1 MIINNIELTN
11 FKSHKSTKI
20 EFKKG
25 ISLIL
30 GENGAGKSSILEAI
44 SYAFFKQVNGKLEE
58 NIRKP
63 QNRKDIVD
71 KMEVCVQFQHNGR
84 LYKIARGR
92 NKSKS
97 VAKLE
102 LLDKNGIHLL
112 SKGDRNVTNDIESIL
127 EMDSKSFLNAIY
139 IRQGEITN
147 LIEKTAA
154 ERKELITK
162 LLNIDSLE
170 VAWDEIKNII
180 NIYETQKNVNEG
192 KLANINEIREKNTE
206 LLQNISEKERQIKE
220 YETEINTK
228 KSQLIIIEEDIKKE
242 DIIKNKHE
250 KLTNDYQFKKEE
262 SNHLEDLEN
271 KYTYE
276 LNEINKNKEKIR
288 ILEKEIS
295 PLNKLRE
302 IKDLKTKINSYKKDS
317 LNKENIIREINENK
331 GIIIYNKE
339 NYEKYIQLKKEKED
353 ISKELE
359 KLTEKKLKE
368 MEVESEIKHLT
379 DQVNILYYK
388 INQISEKARKL
399 FKKNINNPID
409 IQKIT
414 IREKTKTEEL
424 IKILEKK
431 ILKKKKEIS
440 VCETELN
447 STKKSLED
455 LEKTEDICPIC
466 QSEISHDKHA
476 ELSDKYKNTIVTY
489 ELRIEELSKAN
500 NNQEIELQELKEYEQ
515 NINDINIQKL
525 KEEHAEYTQLCDTI
539 HEKKKLKPIIEET
552 KAKIEEIKNKEND
565 CNQSIESL
573 EEDYNK
579 YNFAKIR
586 LNQLPQVDEANK
598 EKEIIDNKIS
608 ENTLKIKKISQTVR
622 IGDDIERKIKYL
634 EKKQNDYNQLI
645 GTVLNE
651 EKIIQEKEET
661 TTKIHKVKLELSNIK
676 SQINELSFDY
686 EKYERINNKY
696 TLCQEN
702 IESISRNYIVK
713 KTELKKDKQQQEKY
727 VEEIKNLKEIEKQQV
742 HIGDYIQLLNE
753 IRSTYSKDGVQK
765 DLRNIVR
772 PEIEKNTMDI
782 FSEFGF
788 DYSAINLDEDYN
800 LIVQT
805 RQEQIDLNMLS
816 GGEKIVIA
824 LALRLGIAKAISK
837 NKMELLVLD
846 EPTIHLDSERRTEL
860 IDIIR
865 KINVVPQMIVVSH
878 DEEMEALSTNII
890 KISKNNGISTCNS

>member
-228 KSQLIIIEEDIKKE
+228 KSQLTIIEEDIKKE

-331 GIIIYNKE
+331 GIIIDNKE

-359 KLTEKKLKE
+359 KLTEKK
-368 MEVESEIKHLT
+368 
-379 DQVNILYYK
+379 N
-388 INQISEKARKL
+388 
-399 FKKNINNPID
+399 
-409 IQKIT
+409 
-414 IREKTKTEEL
+414 
-424 IKILEKK
+424 
-431 ILKKKKEIS
+431 
-440 VCETELN
+440 
-447 STKKSLED
+447 
-455 LEKTEDICPIC
+455 
-466 QSEISHDKHA
+466 
-476 ELSDKYKNTIVTY
+476 
-489 ELRIEELSKAN
+489 
-500 NNQEIELQELKEYEQ
+500 
-515 NINDINIQKL
+515 
-525 KEEHAEYTQLCDTI
+525 
-539 HEKKKLKPIIEET
+539 
-552 KAKIEEIKNKEND
+552 
-565 CNQSIESL
+565 
-573 EEDYNK
+573 
-579 YNFAKIR
+579 
-586 LNQLPQVDEANK
+586 
-598 EKEIIDNKIS
+598 
-608 ENTLKIKKISQTVR
+608 
-622 IGDDIERKIKYL
+622 
-634 EKKQNDYNQLI
+634 
-645 GTVLNE
+645 
-651 EKIIQEKEET
+651 
-661 TTKIHKVKLELSNIK
+661 
-676 SQINELSFDY
+676 
-686 EKYERINNKY
+686 
-696 TLCQEN
+696 
-702 IESISRNYIVK
+702 
-713 KTELKKDKQQQEKY
+713 
-727 VEEIKNLKEIEKQQV
+727 
-742 HIGDYIQLLNE
+742 
-753 IRSTYSKDGVQK
+753 
-765 DLRNIVR
+765 
-772 PEIEKNTMDI
+772 
-782 FSEFGF
+782 
-788 DYSAINLDEDYN
+788 
-800 LIVQT
+800 
-805 RQEQIDLNMLS
+805 
-816 GGEKIVIA
+816 
-824 LALRLGIAKAISK
+824 
-837 NKMELLVLD
+837 
-846 EPTIHLDSERRTEL
+846 
-860 IDIIR
+860 
-865 KINVVPQMIVVSH
+865 
-878 DEEMEALSTNII
+878 
-890 KISKNNGISTCNS
+890 